1 MTIRLLVTQQLFGVL
16 LIGTRQLLDSLRVK
30 GCSHLMSEF
39 SGYLVACLVSLD
51 IYDLSLNCKLRSC
64 LAANIL

>member
-16 LIGTRQLLDSLRVK
+16 LIGTGQLLDSLRVK

-51 IYDLSLNCKLRSC
+51 I
-64 LAANIL
+64 